1 MLRYMIIFFTLLMQ
15 ALNVRAQCEM
25 PPVGENKIMIDIPD
39 QQTFPEGSTV
49 KFKCSTGY
57 IPVRSTASRSIT
69 CNGNQWSKLQLQ
81 CKKKSCG
88 NPGEVLNG
96 KYLFSEGILYGATI
110 TAQCNEGYL
119 LVGHS
124 TRNCRESGWDE
135 RSPVCEVVK
144 CLPPPSIIDGE
155 FEPVEE
161 SYAYGEGVL
170 YSCKRGL
177 DLFGSSLVTCSNNGN
192 FQPAPP
198 RCLSV
203 TCEKPEIQKAF
214 RIEGKSP
221 PYKYRDFVRLQCI
234 KGYKMDGSDT
244 LICTEDGW
252 DPPSTQCTIVTC
264 FPPRGISNGQF
275 YPQEEIYE
283 YEDTVT
289 YTCNEGFRLR
299 GFPRKSCTEHG
310 TFQPSPECQE
320 ITCDPRAIRNVIVE
334 RSSLYKYN
342 TSIKITCEK
351 GYKTVGSDQLTC
363 GETGWRPNSTP
374 CTVVTCSPPLVISNG
389 QFRPQKMLY
398 KYEDRVTY
406 TCTEGYRIKASA
418 TISCTEHGTFQP
430 SPECQIVTC
439 FPPRGI
445 SNGQFYPQEEI
456 YEYGDTV
463 TYTCNEGYRIKAS
476 ATISCTEHGTFQRSP
491 WCQEITCDPRAIR
504 NVIVERSSLYKYN
517 TSIKITCEKG
527 YKTVGSDQLTC
538 GENGWRPNSTPCTVV
553 TCFPPRGIRNGQFY
567 PQEEIYEYEDT
578 VTYTCNE
585 GYRIKASATISCTE
599 HGTFQRSPWCQ
610 EITCDPRA
618 IRNVIVE
625 RSSLY
630 KYNTSIKITC
640 EKGYKTVGSDQLTC
654 GENGWRPN
662 STPCT
667 VVTCFPPRG
676 IRNGQFYP
684 QEEIYEYEDTVTYTC
699 NEGYRI
705 KASAT
710 ISCTEHGTF
719 QRSPWC
725 QEITCDPRAIRNV
738 IVERSS
744 LYKYNTSI
752 KITCEKGYKT
762 VGSDQLTCG
771 ENGWRPNST
780 PCTVVTCFPPRGIRN
795 GQFYP
800 QEEIYE
806 YEDTVTYTCNEGYRI
821 KASATISC
829 TEHGT
834 FQRSPWCQ
842 EITCDPRAIRNV
854 IVERSSLYKYNT
866 SIKITCEKGYKT
878 VGSDQ
883 LTCGENGWRP
893 NSTPCT
899 VVTCFPPRGIS
910 NGQFYPQ
917 EEIYEY
923 EDTVTYTCTEGYRI
937 KASATISCTEHGT
950 FQPSPE
956 CQAQC
961 DAPSVGEN
969 RILTEDSGQATYPE
983 GTTLTYKCSTGYLPV
998 QAGSSRSITCTGKQW
1013 TELQLQCQLKSCGS
1027 LGELANGKYLT
1038 PDGIKFGATATA
1050 QCNKGYMVVGE
1061 KTRTCQDDGWDGRDP
1076 VCEAQCDAPSV
1087 GENRILTE
1095 DSGQATYPEGTT
1107 LTYKC
1112 STGYLPVQAGSSRSI
1127 TCTGKQWTEL
1137 QLQCQL
1143 KSCGSLGE
1151 LANGKYLTPDGI
1163 KFGATATA
1171 QCNKGYMVVGVKTRN
1186 CRDDGWDGRDPVC
1199 EAAKCQ
1205 TPSDIQNGMFEP
1217 LKDVYDYGEA
1227 VIYSCNKD
1235 YTLVGDSE
1243 MVCPDNGT
1251 FPPPPRCLK
1260 ISCDGFMVENA
1271 QRIEGRAPP
1280 YKYLEFVRY
1289 KCNEGFRMEGSAFL
1303 KCEVNGWSS
1312 PPPKCIDTTVPIPPG
1327 PIPPGPVPTT
1337 SAPPVPNGN
1346 TTVIWIV
1353 IGVLLALILV
1363 GGLVFYLTKRA

>member
-363 GETGWRPNSTP
+363 GE
-374 CTVVTCSPPLVISNG
+374 
-389 QFRPQKMLY
+389 
-398 KYEDRVTY
+398 
-406 TCTEGYRIKASA
+406 
-418 TISCTEHGTFQP
+418 
-430 SPECQIVTC
+430 
-439 FPPRGI
+439 
-445 SNGQFYPQEEI
+445 
-456 YEYGDTV
+456 
-463 TYTCNEGYRIKAS
+463 
-476 ATISCTEHGTFQRSP
+476 
-491 WCQEITCDPRAIR
+491 
-504 NVIVERSSLYKYN
+504 
-517 TSIKITCEKG
+517 
-527 YKTVGSDQLTC
+527 
-538 GENGWRPNSTPCTVV
+538 
-553 TCFPPRGIRNGQFY
+553 
-567 PQEEIYEYEDT
+567 
-578 VTYTCNE
+578 
-585 GYRIKASATISCTE
+585 
-599 HGTFQRSPWCQ
+599 
-610 EITCDPRA
+610 
-618 IRNVIVE
+618 
-625 RSSLY
+625 
-630 KYNTSIKITC
+630 
-640 EKGYKTVGSDQLTC
+640 
-654 GENGWRPN
+654 
-662 STPCT
+662 
-667 VVTCFPPRG
+667 
-676 IRNGQFYP
+676 
-684 QEEIYEYEDTVTYTC
+684 
-699 NEGYRI
+699 
-705 KASAT
+705 
-710 ISCTEHGTF
+710 
-719 QRSPWC
+719 
-725 QEITCDPRAIRNV
+725 
-738 IVERSS
+738 
-744 LYKYNTSI
+744 
-752 KITCEKGYKT
+752 
-762 VGSDQLTCG
+762 
-771 ENGWRPNST
+771 
-780 PCTVVTCFPPRGIRN
+780 
-795 GQFYP
+795 
-800 QEEIYE
+800 
-806 YEDTVTYTCNEGYRI
+806 
-821 KASATISC
+821 
-829 TEHGT
+829 
-834 FQRSPWCQ
+834 
-842 EITCDPRAIRNV
+842 
-854 IVERSSLYKYNT
+854 
-866 SIKITCEKGYKT
+866 
-878 VGSDQ
+878 
-883 LTCGENGWRP
+883 NGWRP

-1076 VCEAQCDAPSV
+1076 VCEAVKCKPPPS
-1087 GENRILTE
+1087 
-1095 DSGQATYPEGTT
+1095 
-1107 LTYKC
+1107 
-1112 STGYLPVQAGSSRSI
+1112 
-1127 TCTGKQWTEL
+1127 
-1137 QLQCQL
+1137 
-1143 KSCGSLGE
+1143 
-1151 LANGKYLTPDGI
+1151 
-1163 KFGATATA
+1163 
-1171 QCNKGYMVVGVKTRN
+1171 
-1186 CRDDGWDGRDPVC
+1186 
-1199 EAAKCQ
+1199 
-1205 TPSDIQNGMFEP
+1205 IQNGMFVPMDE
-1217 LKDVYDYGEA
+1217 VYDYGHT
-1227 VIYSCNKD
+1227 VTFSCDND
-1235 YTLVGDSE
+1235 YTLVGESTIA
-1243 MVCPDNGT
+1243 CSDNGT
-1251 FPPPPRCLK
+1251 FPHPPLCLFPDIK
-1260 ISCDGFMVENA
+1260 PIEN
-1271 QRIEGRAPP
+1271 QVNMSSSLPP
-1280 YKYLEFVRY
+1280 TAET
-1289 KCNEGFRMEGSAFL
+1289 
-1303 KCEVNGWSS
+1303 SS
-1312 PPPKCIDTTVPIPPG
+1312 ESKE
-1327 PIPPGPVPTT
+1327 
-1337 SAPPVPNGN
+1337 
-1346 TTVIWIV
+1346 
-1353 IGVLLALILV
+1353 
-1363 GGLVFYLTKRA
+1363 